1 MGHSDCFDQ
10 QHRHIPESHQTAG
23 EGERDYFEHV
33 SSYKVSS
40 ADNMLVIAALTL
52 LICLGVG
59 VRSNAPVPATQ
70 TETASSALLANLQ
83 SATEWC
89 EGHAPY
95 STSGC

>member
-1 MGHSDCFDQ
+1 MGHSDYFDQ
-10 QHRHIPESHQTAG
+10 QHKHIPESQQTAG

-59 VRSNAPVPATQ
+59 VRSNAPVPAGEMQ
-70 TETASSALLANLQ
+70 TASAALLNHLP
-83 SATEWC
+83 SASEWC
-89 EGHAPY
+89 EAHPAY
-95 STSGC
+95 SADGC